1 MPCTKQTTKK
11 YSSRNSPPYP
21 ANECKVG
28 SSKKGNDGLM
38 YTVSSPNKNG
48 VKRWLKKP
56 TGKVIKKKPS
66 QNGLIKRRSDYDDV
80 LVTFKP
86 YHKKPSSENFIFFI
100 ENEPGAIL
108 GDFRSPDAF
117 GTSLVY
123 GKNAKA
129 MIKDGFKV
137 WVVKNLPKGYR

>member
-1 MPCTKQTTKK
+1 MPCTKQTTKR
-11 YSSRNSPPYP
+11 YTSRNSPPYP

-28 SSKKGNDGLM
+28 SSKKGNDGIM
-38 YTVSSPNKNG
+38 YVVSSPNKNG

-56 TGKVIKKKPS
+56 SQKGLSKK
-66 QNGLIKRRSDYDDV
+66 GLIKRRSDYDNV

-86 YHKKPSSENFIFFI
+86 YYKKPSNDFIFFI
-100 ENEPGAIL
+100 EEEPGSIV
-108 GDFRSPDAF
+108 GEFRMPDSF
-117 GTSLVY
+117 GTGLVY

-137 WVVKNLPKGYR
+137 WVVKNLPKSYS